1 MITLRMA
8 LCSALL
14 APGMVVAQTAL
25 PPAPRT
31 KLVFLG
37 TGNPAPTA
45 ATMGPALAIIVN
57 GTPYLV
63 DAGVGVVRR
72 AQEASEKGVKGLEM
86 RNLKTVFL
94 THLHSD
100 HTLGL
105 PDLLY
110 TPWVMHRTEPIAVY
124 GPEGTTAMMNSIME
138 AWKADNDIRI
148 NGLEKGNRSGNR
160 AISHEITPGVV
171 YQDSN
176 LKVTAFYVNHGSWK
190 QAFGYRF
197 DTPDRSI
204 VVSGDTSPAESIVEN
219 CHGCDILV
227 HEAYTQKGF
236 DQSSEDWKKYS
247 LSFHTSVKQ
256 LAELASRAKP
266 KLLILDHQMYFGRPN
281 DSYNTMVAEMRS
293 AYHGRFASARD
304 LDVF

>member
-1 MITLRMA
+1 MRCCLFA
-8 LCSALL
+8 LCCALSAP
-14 APGMVVAQTAL
+14 AIASAQKGI
-25 PPAPRT
+25 PASPTT

-37 TGNPAPTA
+37 TGNPAPSA
-45 ATMGPALAIIVN
+45 STMGPALAIVVN

-72 AQEASEKGVKGLEM
+72 AQEASDHGVKGLEM
-86 RNLKTVFL
+86 RNLRTVFL

-110 TPWVMHRTEPIAVY
+110 TPWIMHRSEPLAVY
-124 GPEGTTAMMNSIME
+124 GPEGTTAMMNSIMD

-148 NGLEKGNRSGNR
+148 NGLEKGNHTGNR
-160 AISHEITPGVV
+160 AVSHDITPGVV

-176 LKVTAFYVNHGSWK
+176 VKVTAFYVNHGSWK

-204 VVSGDTSPAESIVEN
+204 VLSGDTAPAESIVEN

-236 DQSSEDWKKYS
+236 DQSSDDWKKYS
-247 LSFHTSVKQ
+247 LSFHTSVRQ

-266 KLLILDHQMYFGRPN
+266 KLLILDHQMYFGRPA
-281 DSYNTMVAEMRS
+281 DTYATMLAEMHSVYR
-293 AYHGRFASARD
+293 GKVASARD